1 MENNS
6 LKQYTDLY
14 GQYGPQLR
22 RGAPEALNR
31 HRRAAHALLAAP
43 GTRLPRRG
51 QDGYAHTDLNA
62 MFAPDYGVN
71 IGRLGFRADVAEA
84 FRCGVPNVSALTG
97 VLANDIFGPGEAMA
111 RRLPEGVTVTSLS
124 RAGLVCP
131 EILDR
136 YYNTV
141 APQDNPAVALNTMLV
156 QDGVLVH
163 IARGVRLP
171 QPLQLI
177 EILGGVTS
185 PLLALRRILVVLEAE
200 AEARLLVCDHTART
214 EDADGHPVPM
224 ASDTVVEID
233 LGPGA
238 HFEYYDMQES
248 GTANARYECV
258 AVRQAAGSAFR
269 SNVSTL
275 RCGQTRNDILVS
287 LDGEGCDCRVSGMA
301 ITDGEQ
307 VADNSTVVV
316 HNAPHCFSDQL
327 FKYVADGD
335 SRGAFEGRIK
345 VQPGA
350 HHTEA
355 YQNNRNILAGRGAR
369 MHTRPQLEIYCDD
382 VRANHGAA
390 TGQLDT
396 DALFYM
402 RTRGIPAEEART
414 MLMQAFMVDV
424 VDTISLTPLRERM
437 RQLVSRRFDNPAD
450 SCAACATTSVEP

>member
-1 MENNS
+1 MDNNS

-14 GQYGPQLR
+14 EQYGAQLR
-22 RGAPEALNR
+22 AGAPEALNR
-31 HRRAAHALLAAP
+31 RRRQAHTLLTQP
-43 GTRLPRRG
+43 ETRLPHRG

-62 MFAPDYGVN
+62 MFAPDFGVN

-84 FRCGVPNVSALTG
+84 FHCGVPNVSALSG
-97 VLANDIFGPGEAMA
+97 VVANDVFGPGEAMA
-111 RRLPEGVTVTSLS
+111 HRLPEGVTVTSLG
-124 RAGLVCP
+124 RAALICP

-141 APQDNPAVALNTMLV
+141 APATNPAVALNTMLV

-163 IARGVRLP
+163 IARNVKLP

-185 PLLALRRILVVLEAE
+185 PLLALRRLLVVLEDNAE
-200 AEARLLVCDHTART
+200 CRMLVCDHAART
-214 EDADGHPVPM
+214 DGADGKPVLL
-224 ASDTVVEID
+224 ASDTVVEICMA
-233 LGPGA
+233 PGSRL
-238 HFEYYDMQES
+238 EYYDMQES
-248 GTANARYECV
+248 GTGNARYECL
-258 AVRQAAGSAFR
+258 AVRQQAGSSFR
-269 SNVSTL
+269 SNISTL
-275 RCGQTRNDILVS
+275 RCGTTRNDITVS
-287 LDGEGCDCRVSGMA
+287 LDGEGCECNLSGMA
-301 ITDGEQ
+301 ITDGTQ
-307 VADNSTVVV
+307 VADNSTVVI
-316 HNAPHCFSDQL
+316 HNAPHCYSNQL
-327 FKYVADGD
+327 FKYVADGE
-335 SRGAFEGRIK
+335 SRGAFEGLIK

-355 YQNNRNILAGRGAR
+355 YQNNRNILASPGAR

-390 TGQLDT
+390 TGQLDA

-402 RTRGIPAEEART
+402 RTRGIPEDEART

-424 VDTISLTPLRERM
+424 VDTIGLTPLRERM

-450 SCAACATTSVEP
+450 ACAACAGETQS